1 MTFETL
7 DDFGPRGVWPE
18 AILAEDDLLDLF
30 EVNDR
35 LFSDILDDRTGD
47 GCADWTRLYDILTEG
62 LKSQIRSL
70 TCPVDSSDIENRYEA

>member
-7 DDFGPRGVWPE
+7 NDFGPRGVWPE

-47 GCADWTRLYDILTEG
+47 GWED
-62 LKSQIRSL
+62 
-70 TCPVDSSDIENRYEA
+70 